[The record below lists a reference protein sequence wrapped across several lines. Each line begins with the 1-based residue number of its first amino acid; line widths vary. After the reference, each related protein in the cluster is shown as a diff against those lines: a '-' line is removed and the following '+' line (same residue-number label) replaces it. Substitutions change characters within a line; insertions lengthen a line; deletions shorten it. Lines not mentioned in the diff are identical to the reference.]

1 MALYVDLLNKI
12 IRESDLSKM
21 GLTVRAVSRE
31 NHFALLISKR
41 EWIEASAYHNIFL
54 TDEVNKVMTRCNATG
69 MKVSLEV
76 VE

>member
-1 MALYVDLLNKI
+1 MALYVDMLNQI

-21 GLTVRAVSRE
+21 GLTVRAVARE

-41 EWIEASAYHNIFL
+41 QWAEASEVHSIFL

-69 MKVSLEV
+69 MVVTLEATP
-76 VE
+76 